1 MDTPHNR
8 RVQAQRE
15 GAVVK
20 FCESTGADT
29 HTANALLQ
37 QHAYDLD
44 RAVGARG
51 RRVVPRGT
59 RRYPGVRSGCFWAHT
74 TSIEH
79 IPEKQPEESVTS
91 DALRPL

>member
-44 RAVGARG
+44 RAVVHVDLVPLRG
-51 RRVVPRGT
+51 REVDVVVG
-59 RRYPGVRSGCFWAHT
+59 
-74 TSIEH
+74 
-79 IPEKQPEESVTS
+79 QP
-91 DALRPL
+91 A